1 MINVAILIF
10 VIVIFPF
17 LCEDH
22 PRSPSYAVYIW
33 QLIRF
38 ARVCFNVNDFNDRNT
53 FLTSKLLNQG
63 Y

>member
-17 LCEDH
+17 LCGDD
-22 PRSPSYAVYIW
+22 PRSPSYAVYIL